1 MVSQSR
7 QKRKICLVQ
16 KSEKKKKKKKIK
28 MQKVQNIVKCRR
40 VYFM

>member
-16 KSEKKKKKKKIK
+16 KREKKKKKIK

>member
-16 KSEKKKKKKKIK
+16 KREKIK

>member
-16 KSEKKKKKKKIK
+16 KREKKKKIK